1 MRKSR
6 LLFALSLAGLWVLS
20 SLIVPANATVTGR
33 FLYVIGCDAHVD
45 KLDTVAARKLK
56 SFNLAAQ
63 TGKEALIPVLPGP
76 LDSCLASQAL
86 YDSRNS
92 VFSTAVP
99 VTNDPKADGTKDYR
113 VLTFSVPSMN
123 LVKQVSA
130 GENLDAPPHLEFQA
144 GALKIVKPAD
154 WTPQTD
160 IDLAGFAAQKK
171 QIPNQILETSGD
183 RALLRLLTADGPPL
197 VLAVADRNTLSL
209 VRLQDVPVTV
219 AGRVHLAPGGGAALV
234 EETDTANRPTGK
246 LVIFNTTS
254 GKRQKEL
261 TVSAIANLYFLAI
274 SPTGRVV
281 YHKDDSYRF
290 VNLKMTFGSSPV
302 ERPIGKEI
310 PPLFFANE

>member
-6 LLFALSLAGLWVLS
+6 RLFARSLAGLWVLS
-20 SLIVPANATVTGR
+20 SLVVTTNASVAGR

-45 KLDTVAARKLK
+45 KLDTVAERKVK
-56 SFNLAAQ
+56 TFNLAAQ
-63 TGKEALIPVLPGP
+63 TGKEALIPVVPGA

-113 VLTFSVPSMN
+113 VLTFAVPSMN
-123 LVKQVSA
+123 LVKQVPA
-130 GENLDAPPHLEFQA
+130 GENLNAPPHLEFQT
-144 GALKIVKPAD
+144 GELKIMKPAD
-154 WTPQTD
+154 WMPQTE
-160 IDLAGFAAQKK
+160 IDLAGFAPQKK
-171 QIPNQILETSGD
+171 QIPNQILEASGD
-183 RALLRLLTADGPPL
+183 RVLLRLFTADGPPL
-197 VLAVADRNTLSL
+197 VLAVADRSTLSL

-219 AGRVHLAPGGGAALV
+219 AGRVHLAPGGGTALA
-234 EETDTANRPTGK
+234 EETDTADRPTGK

-261 TVSAIANLYFLAI
+261 TVSAIADLYFLGI

-290 VNLKMTFGSSPV
+290 VNLKMTYGSSPV
-302 ERPIGKEI
+302 ERRFGKEI